1 MKPSISMALITAF
14 VGATAAGAPMVE
26 VSSPAFLE
34 AALIIRTFDHYDT
47 GCRRG
52 PGYSATQAD
61 IVDTW
66 QRDNGVAGI
75 RSRFGELDRQ
85 PALKQQME
93 QAVQQIIR
101 QLASKAVDD
110 CLAAVTA
117 AKTPN
122 AQFAKVAPQLLV
134 GAPAPSSARGTVP
147 AAAGP
152 PPAAIAAPNTT
163 VSKTYSNVLARIDS
177 IGFDTRP
184 AMGYGGFITIDI
196 YPILLLKDGQ
206 VLKDVE
212 ALTFAGGLDAHR
224 AAHADDWTRWRRSGG
239 ELQLLGEKGWEKM
252 EFQTTYPKLPDGF
265 RLDGLFRRLGGAGT
279 LGVGGTT
286 AVAVWNE
293 YRFFPDGT
301 LLRGGGAGASAET
314 GNTSITTGNV
324 AADRRGRYR
333 IEGLMLHVSYAD
345 GSAEHRILIADPKDP
360 KGAIWLDGQGYVQ
373 RRK

>member
-1 MKPSISMALITAF
+1 MKSGIPMTLLGAILGIT
-14 VGATAAGAPMVE
+14 VATAQPVD
-26 VSSPAFLE
+26 VSNPAFLE
-34 AALIIRTFDHYDT
+34 AALIIRTFDHYDA

-52 PGYSATQAD
+52 AGYSASQAD
-61 IVDTW
+61 LVNTW
-66 QRDNGVAGI
+66 QRDNGVAGL
-75 RSRFGELDRQ
+75 RSRLGELDRQ
-85 PALKQQME
+85 PALKQQVD

-101 QLASKAVDD
+101 QLASKAIDD
-110 CLAAVTA
+110 CVAAVSAT
-117 AKTPN
+117 KTQN
-122 AQFAKVAPQLLV
+122 AQFAKVAPQLLIA
-134 GAPAPSSARGTVP
+134 APVSS
-147 AAAGP
+147 GP
-152 PPAAIAAPNTT
+152 RSGLPPAAIAAPNAT
-163 VSKTYSNVLARIDS
+163 VSKAHSTVLAKIDS

-224 AAHADDWTRWRRSGG
+224 AAHPDDWTRWRRSGG
-239 ELQLLGEKGWEKM
+239 ELQLLDEKGWEKM
-252 EFQTTYPKLPDGF
+252 EFQITYPKLPDGF

-293 YRFFPDGT
+293 YRFFPDGS
-301 LLRGGGAGASAET
+301 LLRGGGAGASAEA
-314 GNTSITTGNV
+314 GDTSVATGNV

-333 IEGLMLHVSYAD
+333 IEGLMLHISYAD